1 MVILVPPILIPL
13 SSQESY
19 LPKRV
24 PSKRSR
30 DRVRAIKIIRTKKYT
45 TLKGLDLALIFTP
58 YYYVILC

>member
-1 MVILVPPILIPL
+1 MVILVPPMLIPL
-13 SSQESY
+13 SSQKRY

-30 DRVRAIKIIRTKKYT
+30 DRVRAIKIIGNKKCR

-58 YYYVILC
+58 YYYVIFC